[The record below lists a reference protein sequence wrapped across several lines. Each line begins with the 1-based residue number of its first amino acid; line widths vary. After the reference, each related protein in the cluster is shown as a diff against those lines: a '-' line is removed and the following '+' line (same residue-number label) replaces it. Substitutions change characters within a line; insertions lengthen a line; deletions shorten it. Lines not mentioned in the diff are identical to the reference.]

1 MNKAELITK
10 VANLS
15 GLTKNDAGKAINA
28 LVTAVQEA
36 LKNNDKVSL
45 VGFGSWEVKH
55 REERRGVNPKTG
67 EEITIAARKSVSFKP
82 GKEFKTAVND

>member
-28 LVTAVQEA
+28 LVTAVQGA

-55 REERRGVNPKTG
+55 REERKGVNPKTG

-82 GKEFKTAVND
+82 GKEFKEIVNG

>member
-1 MNKAELITK
+1 MNKAELITE
-10 VANLS
+10 VANLA

-55 REERRGVNPKTG
+55 KEERKGVNPKTG
-67 EEITIAARKSVSFKP
+67 EEITIAASNSIKFKA
-82 GKEFKTAVND
+82 GKEFKTAVNG